1 MGVGGSSQ
9 NRSKAFF
16 GGSRWRKGRLRQAEF
31 LGSVEG
37 GPAL

>member
-1 MGVGGSSQ
+1 MLAEAPAKTGQ
-9 NRSKAFF
+9 RPFF

-37 GPAL
+37 D